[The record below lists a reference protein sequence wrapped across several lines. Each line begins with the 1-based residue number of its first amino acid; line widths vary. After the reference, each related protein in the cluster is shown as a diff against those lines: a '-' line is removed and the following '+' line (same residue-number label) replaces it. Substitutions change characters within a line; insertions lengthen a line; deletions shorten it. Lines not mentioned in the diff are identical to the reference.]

1 MLVAFAAVAPAFDR
15 LSLRQCLVVIE
26 MCERLFQ
33 YAYTDNVAGD
43 RDIID
48 EIRVVLVQYLSHYGD
63 NGGS

>member
-1 MLVAFAAVAPAFDR
+1 M
-15 LSLRQCLVVIE
+15 IE